1 MNIFEENHT
10 KMFLKSILTLKT
22 EEEVMAFLEDI
33 MTTKE
38 ILDISQRLAV
48 AKMLREKEV
57 YSKISKETGASS
69 ATISR
74 VNRCCLY
81 GAGGYKT
88 VLDRLDNLEEFG

>member
-1 MNIFEENHT
+1 MVNIFEADHT
-10 KMFLKSILTLKT
+10 ELFVKAILTLKN
-22 EEEVMAFLEDI
+22 EDEVKAFLEDI

-38 ILDISQRLAV
+38 ILDISQRLGV
-48 AKMLREKEV
+48 AKMLKEKEV

-88 VLDRLDNLEEFG
+88 VLERLDK

>member
-1 MNIFEENHT
+1 MNIFEADHT
-10 KMFLKSILTLKT
+10 ELFVKAILTLKN
-22 EEEVMAFLEDI
+22 EDEVKAFLEDI

-38 ILDISQRLAV
+38 ILDISQRLGV
-48 AKMLREKEV
+48 AKMLKEKEV

-88 VLDRLDNLEEFG
+88 VLERLDK

>member
-1 MNIFEENHT
+1 MNIFEAEHTELFVKAILSLEN
-10 KMFLKSILTLKT
+10 
-22 EEEVMAFLEDI
+22 EAEVKAFLEDV

-38 ILDISQRLAV
+38 ILDISQRLGV

-81 GAGGYKT
+81 GTGGYKT
-88 VLDRLDNLEEFG
+88 VLDKIGD

>member
-1 MNIFEENHT
+1 MNIFEENHV
-10 KMFLKSILTLKT
+10 KMLIDAMLSLET
-22 EEEVMAFLEDI
+22 EQECQAFLDDI

-48 AKMLREKEV
+48 AKMLRDKEV

-81 GAGGYKT
+81 GPGGYKT
-88 VLDRLDNLEEFG
+88 VLDRILK

>member
-1 MNIFEENHT
+1 MNIFEENHP
-10 KMFLKSILTLKT
+10 KLLLKAILTL
-22 EEEVMAFLEDI
+22 ESEDEVMAFLEDI

-38 ILDISQRLAV
+38 IIDISQRLGV

-57 YSKISKETGASS
+57 YNKISKETGASS

-88 VLDRLDNLEEFG
+88 VLDRLEAMEDN

>member
-1 MNIFEENHT
+1 MNIFDDNHA
-10 KMFLKSILTLKT
+10 KLMIKAILTLET
-22 EEEVMAFLEDI
+22 EDEVKAFLEDI
-33 MTTKE
+33 MTNKE
-38 ILDISQRLAV
+38 IIDISQRLGV

-81 GAGGYKT
+81 GSGGYKT
-88 VLDRLDNLEEFG
+88 VLDRLEASEEIK

>member
-1 MNIFEENHT
+1 MNIFDENHT
-10 KMFLKSILTLKT
+10 KQLVKAILLLENEDECK
-22 EEEVMAFLEDI
+22 AFLEDI

-38 ILDISQRLAV
+38 IIDISQRLAV
-48 AKMLREKEV
+48 ARMLSEKEV

-88 VLDRLDNLEEFG
+88 VLDRLE

>member
-10 KMFLKSILTLKT
+10 KMFVKAILTLET
-22 EEEVMAFLEDI
+22 EDEVKAFLDDI
-33 MTTKE
+33 MTSKE
-38 ILDISQRLAV
+38 ILDISQRLGV

-74 VNRCCLY
+74 VNRSLAF
-81 GAGGYKT
+81 GKGGYEK
-88 VLDRLDNLEEFG
+88 LFDKKD

>member
-10 KMFLKSILTLKT
+10 KMLVKAILTLET
-22 EEEVMAFLEDI
+22 EDEVMAFLEDI

-38 ILDISQRLAV
+38 ILDISQRLGV

-88 VLDRLDNLEEFG
+88 VLDRLENSEDK

>member
-1 MNIFEENHT
+1 MNIFDEEHS
-10 KMFLKSILTLKT
+10 KLLVKAILTLET
-22 EEEVMAFLEDI
+22 EDEVKAFLEDI

-38 ILDISQRLAV
+38 IIDISQRLGV

-57 YSKISKETGASS
+57 YNKISKETGASS

-88 VLDRLDNLEEFG
+88 VLDRIESMEEK

>member
-1 MNIFEENHT
+1 MNIFEENHV
-10 KMFLKSILTLKT
+10 KLFVDAILSL
-22 EEEVMAFLEDI
+22 ENEDEVKAFLEDI

-38 ILDISQRLAV
+38 ILDISQRLDV

-81 GAGGYKT
+81 GAGGYQT
-88 VLDRLDNLEEFG
+88 VLDRILK